1 VAQPTFVLE
10 GNGARPSHLGDGY
23 SLSDVSY
30 TLNHVEQHGVCY
42 AADIRNSALTPEVN
56 GTLQAKE
63 SGGWNA
69 NSNQVVCYGIGGYNS
84 EAWLS
89 GNPNSGIYEAETSR
103 SLDSDQCGNPACN
116 QGGVA
121 VVERR

>member
-1 VAQPTFVLE
+1 M
-10 GNGARPSHLGDGY
+10 GDGY
-23 SLSDVSY
+23 SESDISY

-42 AADIRNSALTPEVN
+42 AADIRNSTLTPEVN

-69 NSNQVVCYGIGGYNS
+69 NSNQIVCYGIGSYESNS
-84 EAWLS
+84 MKSE
-89 GNPNSGIYEAETSR
+89 NPHSGIYLAETSR
-103 SLDSDQCGNPACN
+103 TLDLNGGSPACN